1 MIRYFH
7 ITIIINKHDEST
19 HRRHREYLD
28 NMNCFYYIREH
39 MNLYK
44 DES

>member
-1 MIRYFH
+1 MIRYLQ
-7 ITIIINKHDEST
+7 ITIITNKHDEST

-28 NMNCFYYIREH
+28 NMTFFYYIREH

-44 DES
+44 VDS